1 MASYPTLT
9 ISGAALLAMM
19 ALAGCSDKTAE
30 STQAATQAAQQ
41 AAEKVTGK
49 KKVKLKGDTPL
60 DAAAYSVTSV
70 MSSKFKDYHI
80 TGNTVRLV
88 VKDGVAMSGSECTII
103 NAATKADHPHA
114 AFVIDSGSATV
125 TC

>member
-1 MASYPTLT
+1 MASYNTLT
-9 ISGAALLAMM
+9 ISGAVVLAMM
-19 ALAGCSDKTAE
+19 ALAGCGDKTEE
-30 STQAATQAAQQ
+30 STQAAQQ

-49 KKVKLKGDTPL
+49 KRVKLKGNTPL

-70 MSSKFKDYHI
+70 MSGKFKDYHI

-88 VKDGVAMSGSECTII
+88 VKDGVTLSGSECTII
-103 NAATKADHPHA
+103 NAATKADHPNA
-114 AFVIDSGSATV
+114 TFVLDSGSATV

>member
-1 MASYPTLT
+1 MTSYNTLT
-9 ISGAALLAMM
+9 TSGAALLVMM
-19 ALAGCSDKTAE
+19 ALAGCGDKTAE
-30 STQAATQAAQQ
+30 PTQTAQQ

-49 KKVKLKGDTPL
+49 KKVKLKGNTPL

-88 VKDGVAMSGSECTII
+88 VKDGAALSGSECTII
-103 NAATKADHPHA
+103 NAATKADHPNA
-114 AFVIDSGSATV
+114 TFVIDSGSATV